1 MCHWVVFERY
11 ADANTRLA
19 GIDISVPSQKVDQE
33 ISLESQQLFPE
44 LTYTHIFICVQQKC
58 MDFTNHWNFPSS
70 LAFSLLK
77 LSFKAIDHSFL

>member
-19 GIDISVPSQKVDQE
+19 GIDISVPSQKGDQE

-44 LTYTHIFICVQQKC
+44 LT
-58 MDFTNHWNFPSS
+58 
-70 LAFSLLK
+70 
-77 LSFKAIDHSFL
+77 LSNY